1 MKKCKWC
8 EAKIEDD
15 VATCPFCR
23 ANQEIE
29 YDDTTQKNHVED
41 FLKKYPGGRTTPKWQ
56 REESK
61 PIIMCPTCK
70 SVNVQSITTKSRFDS
85 IFLFGIFSNKI
96 NKSFECKN
104 CGYTW

>member
-1 MKKCKWC
+1 MKCKWC
-8 EAKIEDD
+8 EAKIDD
-15 VATCPFCR
+15 GSVTCPFCR

-29 YDDTTQKNHVED
+29 YNTTQKNHVEE
-41 FLKKYPGGRTTPKWQ
+41 FLKKHPGGRMTPPWQ

-70 SVNVQSITTKSRFDS
+70 SVNVQSITAKNRFNS
-85 IFLFGIFSNKI
+85 IFFLGIFSNKI

>member
-41 FLKKYPGGRTTPKWQ
+41 FLKNIQ
-56 REESK
+56 VEELLQNGNVRK
-61 PIIMCPTCK
+61 
-70 SVNVQSITTKSRFDS
+70 VNQ
-85 IFLFGIFSNKI
+85 L
-96 NKSFECKN
+96 
-104 CGYTW
+104 